1 MPAKTLLARV
11 HTKMRETGA
20 NQSDVAQACGVT
32 QSHISKV
39 LNGRVKLARKTAAG
53 LERWLD
59 QNQETIEPSPLTLET
74 IAAKLNALG
83 PKRRMQFMQ
92 LLAAIDGLLGR

>member
-1 MPAKTLLARV
+1 MPTKTLLARV

-20 NQSDVAQACGVT
+20 NQSDVAQACGVS
-32 QSHISKV
+32 QPHISKV
-39 LNGRVKLARKTAAG
+39 LNRKVKLAEKTSAALG
-53 LERWLD
+53 RWLD
-59 QNQETIEPSPLTLET
+59 QNQEVEEPSLQTLEV

>member
-1 MPAKTLLARV
+1 MPPRTLLARV

-20 NQSDVAQACGVT
+20 SQSDVAEACGVT
-32 QSHISKV
+32 QPHISKV
-39 LNGRVKLARKTAAG
+39 LNGKVKLARKTAAG
-53 LERWLD
+53 LEQWLD
-59 QNQETIEPSPLTLET
+59 QNRESRKPSPQTLET